1 MSHTTAR
8 INKQVLPFTEVL
20 EGTPAISNFYG
31 FTPLKKGDLLP
42 AIHHPNSHI
51 LYPGIGRDQ
60 QDIKDLTPVSL
71 FSFSPV
77 NKPLVIAFR
86 PALQQIL
93 AEDIKFLDSFQ
104 RDIQIM
110 GGSLLVVSNAHIRD
124 LKRQLGQHNHLWVL
138 SDPHNSL
145 AEQFGLYTPENPIGD
160 WLSGIDDNIPLPA
173 FYVVLP
179 SGEISYH
186 YIDYNFRTYN
196 SQADDIYGQGFVRQ
210 ILTRIYQDAHYLNHG
225 QRKAVFKHP

>member
-8 INKQVLPFTEVL
+8 INKHVLPFTQIL
-20 EGTPAISNFYG
+20 EGTPSLSNYYG

-42 AIHHPNSHI
+42 VITHPNSHI
-51 LYPGIGRDQ
+51 IYPGAKTDQ
-60 QDIKDLTPVSL
+60 EGIQDITPVSL
-71 FSFSPV
+71 LELSHV

-86 PALQQIL
+86 PTIQHIPV
-93 AEDIKFLDSFQ
+93 EDIAFLDSFQ

-110 GGSLLVVSNAHIRD
+110 GGSLLVVSNANIRD
-124 LKRQLGQHNHLWVL
+124 LRRQLGLHNHLWVL

-179 SGEISYH
+179 NGEISFH
-186 YIDYNFRTYN
+186 YVDYNFRTYN
-196 SQADDIYGQGFVRQ
+196 GQAGDIYEQGFVRQ
-210 ILTRIYQDAHYLNHG
+210 LLTRIYQDAHYLNHG
-225 QRKAVFKHP
+225 KKALFKHS

>member
-1 MSHTTAR
+1 MSQSTAKV
-8 INKQVLPFTEVL
+8 NKHVLPFTEVL
-20 EGTPAISNFYG
+20 EGAPSISNYYG
-31 FTPLKKGDLLP
+31 FSPLKKGDLLP
-42 AIHHPNSHI
+42 VITHPGSHI
-51 LYPGIGRDQ
+51 IYPGVKPEQ
-60 QDIKDLTPVSL
+60 QTVKDITPVSL
-71 FSFSPV
+71 LELSHI

-86 PALQQIL
+86 PSIQHTPKD
-93 AEDIKFLDSFQ
+93 DIHFLDSFQ

-110 GGSLLVVSNAHIRD
+110 GGSLLVVSNANIRY
-124 LKRQLGQHNHLWVL
+124 LRRQLGQHNHLWVL

-186 YIDYNFRTYN
+186 YVDYNFRTY
-196 SQADDIYGQGFVRQ
+196 SPESGEIYQQGFVRQ
-210 ILTRIYQDAHYLNHG
+210 ILTRIYQDAHYLRHG
-225 QRKAVFKHP
+225 QKAVFKHP